1 MTPHYTPTQIAAAV
15 EQASA
20 SWDQPALIVDTA
32 ARILAGDN
40 ATGAAVSRAAEQ
52 VWEWMAQAH
61 VEGTER

>member
-1 MTPHYTPTQIAAAV
+1 MTTLYPPSQIAAAV
-15 EQASA
+15 SQAIA

-40 ATGAAVSRAAEQ
+40 AGGAAVSHAAEQ

-61 VEGTER
+61 VERGR

>member
-1 MTPHYTPTQIAAAV
+1 MTTLYPPSQIAAAV
-15 EQASA
+15 SQASA

-52 VWEWMAQAH
+52 VADYIARAH
-61 VEGTER
+61 VEGAER